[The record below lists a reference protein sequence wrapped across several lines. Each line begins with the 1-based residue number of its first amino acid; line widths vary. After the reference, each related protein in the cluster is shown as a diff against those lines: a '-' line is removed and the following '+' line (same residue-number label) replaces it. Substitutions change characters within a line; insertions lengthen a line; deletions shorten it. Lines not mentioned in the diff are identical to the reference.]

1 MTLALRAAA
10 FVAIAFGVL
19 TLSSGAR
26 VLFGDGAAAAGRYV
40 PFVVWFNFLAG
51 FAYVAAGVGLWLRC
65 RWSAVVATAL
75 AVLTAAA
82 FAALGVYIA
91 GGGAYEART
100 IAAMTLRTLVWM
112 AIAALAW
119 RALKPSQ
126 PAEALR

>member
-10 FVAIAFGVL
+10 LVAVAFGVL

-40 PFVVWFNFLAG
+40 PFIVWFNFLAG

-65 RWSAVVATAL
+65 RWSAMVATAL
-75 AVLTAAA
+75 AVLTAVA

-91 GGGAYEART
+91 GGGAYETRT